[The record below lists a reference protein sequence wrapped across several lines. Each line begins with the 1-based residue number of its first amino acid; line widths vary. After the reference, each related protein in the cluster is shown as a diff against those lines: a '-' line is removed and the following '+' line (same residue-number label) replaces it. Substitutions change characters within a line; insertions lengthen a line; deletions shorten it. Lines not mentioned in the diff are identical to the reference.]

1 MTTAETYQSVPAK
14 LLEQAHLELE
24 AGEYAWSDVAG
35 NLGDVV
41 NGVTAGRTSDDE
53 VTLFKSV
60 GLAIQDISCAALVYR
75 EAVANGIGQEFDF
88 SA

>member
-1 MTTAETYQSVPAK
+1 MA
-14 LLEQAHLELE
+14 E
-24 AGEYAWSDVAG
+24 AGDLQIPVQDGDYAWSDIAG

-41 NGVTAGRTSDDE
+41 NGNTPGRTSDTE
-53 VTLFKSV
+53 ITLFKSV

-75 EAVANGIGQEFDF
+75 QALANNIGQQFNF